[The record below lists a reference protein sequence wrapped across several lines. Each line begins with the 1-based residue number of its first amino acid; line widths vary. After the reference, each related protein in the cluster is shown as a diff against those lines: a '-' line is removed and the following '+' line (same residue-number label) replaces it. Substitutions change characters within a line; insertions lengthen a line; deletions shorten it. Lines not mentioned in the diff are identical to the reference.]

1 MPACVLL
8 TERCGLI
15 ELLCPSTAPLTGLS
29 VADLSSLR
37 ASRFV
42 CPFRIFET
50 GREEIGG
57 SRGKVSGKPRTPISA
72 LLEVSRTSE
81 RCQFQKPWPLRHAF
95 PVFNSDSRVFAIN
108 GGRFCSIGRAAVA
121 SQTTPGVRLA
131 LARLKSPS
139 ALRRFLDG
147 QANAG
152 LILMAMAALALVLDN
167 SPLAPDYEAILR
179 FHVGPLS
186 LAHWIND
193 ALMAAFFLLV
203 GLEIKRE
210 MLDGQLASW
219 PRRLLPGIAT
229 LGGMLVPALLFFGLN
244 SGETARGWAIPTA
257 TDIAFGSRCSAPVFR
272 HR

>member
-1 MPACVLL
+1 M
-8 TERCGLI
+8 
-15 ELLCPSTAPLTGLS
+15 S
-29 VADLSSLR
+29 D
-37 ASRFV
+37 
-42 CPFRIFET
+42 
-50 GREEIGG
+50 
-57 SRGKVSGKPRTPISA
+57 
-72 LLEVSRTSE
+72 
-81 RCQFQKPWPLRHAF
+81 HARS
-95 PVFNSDSRVFAIN
+95 PY
-108 GGRFCSIGRAAVA
+108 G
-121 SQTTPGVRLA
+121 

-139 ALRRFLDG
+139 VVRRFLDG

-152 LILMAMAALALVLDN
+152 LILTAMAALALVLDN

-219 PRRLLPGIAT
+219 PRRLLPGIAA

-257 TDIAFGSRCSAPVFR
+257 TDIAFALGVISLLGTRVPASLKVFLAALAIIDDLGAVIIIALLYTAQISMVELACAGEVVTILIALNRLKVLRLLPYLLVGALLWFFVFR
-272 HR
+272 SGIHATWPVSRWP